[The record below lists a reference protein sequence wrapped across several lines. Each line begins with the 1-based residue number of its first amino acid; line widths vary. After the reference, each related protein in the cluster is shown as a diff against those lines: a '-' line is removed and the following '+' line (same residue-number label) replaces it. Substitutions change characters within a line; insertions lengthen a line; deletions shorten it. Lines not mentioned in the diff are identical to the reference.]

1 MPPAMTSCHV
11 ALSTNVL
18 HMKIPVDTKIW
29 SLLWF
34 MVCRNTVLLVLL
46 EMRADISNLNCGV
59 AKIIP
64 QHGTTVY
71 VFTSTGSPF
80 KR

>member
-1 MPPAMTSCHV
+1 
-11 ALSTNVL
+11 
-18 HMKIPVDTKIW
+18 
-29 SLLWF
+29 